1 MKKTVVLILFLVL
14 CLSLSAAADG
24 LPAGWYSL
32 RGDGVELF
40 PFFLPYGSSVS
51 VPDSMELLP
60 YDTISP
66 FTAAPGMYSVPADV
80 PAGVYSFRC
89 DDASSWCIVTIRDA
103 NDDLVISQVLHSDT
117 GTYVAKVELSEGGSL
132 KVENGSARFEP
143 PRGIIFDS
151 PSDSASA
158 EKPSKGL
165 HVNIPKSSL
174 VDAAESAVE
183 EYGMNGE

>member
-14 CLSLSAAADG
+14 CLSLSAAADADG

-60 YDTISP
+60 YDTISS

-89 DDASSWCIVTIRDA
+89 DDASSWCTVTIRDA
-103 NDDLVISQVLHSDT
+103 DDRLVISQVLHSDS
-117 GTYVAKVELSEGGSL
+117 GNYVGKIELTDGYSVEIEKGS
-132 KVENGSARFEP
+132 VRFEP
-143 PRGIIFDS
+143 PRGIVFD
-151 PSDSASA
+151 
-158 EKPSKGL
+158 
-165 HVNIPKSSL
+165 
-174 VDAAESAVE
+174 
-183 EYGMNGE
+183 